1 METAF
6 VAINTPEEISRFRA
20 LCLAQ
25 GLEMYAK
32 FKMVPTRKA
41 SPTFMLAEA
50 AKITGRTFKRG
61 AYVEAAQ
68 ALRAL
73 L

>member
-1 METAF
+1 MNTAT
-6 VAINTPEEISRFRA
+6 VVSDPAAINRIRI

-32 FKMVPTRKA
+32 FRMIPTRNA
-41 SPTFMLAEA
+41 SPTWMLAEA
-50 AKITGRTFKRG
+50 GRIMSRTFKRG

-68 ALRAL
+68 SLRTL
-73 L
+73 LA

>member
-6 VAINTPEEISRFRA
+6 ASINTPEQISRFRT

-32 FKMVPTRKA
+32 FKMVPTRGA
-41 SPTFMLAEA
+41 TPTFMLAEA
-50 AKITGRTFKRG
+50 AKLTGRAFKRG